1 MVDTEA
7 NCERNQ
13 KDGGEM
19 HARKGGMQ
27 MRSPAG
33 CKRWINFLTELVSFG
48 GGGDMS
54 SLLSR
59 KVNALIMSETC
70 V

>member
-1 MVDTEA
+1 LEIRTVEVKVREETTLWVAILRLLVVDTEA

-33 CKRWINFLTELVSFG
+33 CKG
-48 GGGDMS
+48 G
-54 SLLSR
+54 
-59 KVNALIMSETC
+59 LIF
-70 V
+70 